1 MEGAI
6 KFIVVFIT
14 AGASLRFGW
23 DIAGVIDKF
32 LSDTFA
38 RKEDDDEDVQ
48 VQVETRVSGFTNE

>member
-6 KFIVVFIT
+6 KFIVLCVT

-32 LSDTFA
+32 LSDIFT
-38 RKEDDDEDVQ
+38 RKEDDADVH